1 MSCVPLTDCPSSI
14 HFIGVGGIGMS
25 GLARLM
31 LCRGVRV
38 TGSDVQENELIGSL
52 RRSGARITIGH
63 AARNVGEVEA
73 VAYST
78 AIKPDNA
85 EMEEARRRGIPVYHR
100 SEVLEC
106 LVAGTEGIAVTGTH
120 GKTTTAGMLGWT
132 LVRAG
137 LDPTVLVGG
146 VVHDLG
152 SNARGGRGR
161 HAVFEADES
170 DRSFHNLHPTH
181 AVITNIEPDHL
192 DQYGT
197 LDAIVA
203 SFGEFMRG
211 LSPSGACV
219 LCADCSTL
227 SGLRDQAPWSV
238 TYGLNGGGDYTARN
252 VEISVAGTSFDV
264 TGPEGELGR
273 ASVRFPGR
281 QYAANSL
288 AVIAMALQLG
298 VDVECALESV
308 RLYRGT
314 ARRFEHLGTFR
325 GADVIDDYAHHPTE
339 VQATILSA
347 LQVARGRLIV
357 VFQPHLFS
365 RTMFFMD
372 DFAAS
377 FDQPDHVFLTE
388 IYAAREDPATATVS
402 GEDLARRVEAR
413 RGARPTSYVP
423 LAADA
428 IGLLSDVVS
437 EGDTVLLMGAGDIR
451 DVSERL
457 AGVEAGHAAA

>member
-1 MSCVPLTDCPSSI
+1 MPLTECPSSI
-14 HFIGVGGIGMS
+14 HFVGIGGIGMS

-38 TGSDVQENELIGSL
+38 TGSDLQENELTESL
-52 RRSGARITIGH
+52 RLSGARIVIGH
-63 AARNVGEVEA
+63 AAHNVGDVEA

-78 AIKPDNA
+78 AIKPGNP
-85 EMEEARRRGIPVYHR
+85 ELEEARRRGIPLYHR

-106 LVAGTEGIAVTGTH
+106 LVAGAEGVAVTGTH
-120 GKTTTAGMLGWT
+120 GKTTTAGMLGWS

-152 SNARGGRGR
+152 SNARGGQGR

-181 AVITNIEPDHL
+181 AIITNIESDHL

-197 LDAIVA
+197 LDAIVE
-203 SFGEFMRG
+203 SFAVFMRG
-211 LSPSGACV
+211 LSPRGACV
-219 LCADCSTL
+219 LCVDCGTL
-227 SGLRDQAPWSV
+227 SNLRDQAPRPV
-238 TYGLNGGGDYTARN
+238 TYGLNGEGDYSASN
-252 VEISVAGTSFDV
+252 IEISVAGTSFDV
-264 TGPEGELGR
+264 LGPEGELGR

-288 AVIAMALQLG
+288 AAIAMALQLG
-298 VDVECALESV
+298 VDAGSALESL

-314 ARRFEHLGTFR
+314 ARRFERLGTFR
-325 GADVIDDYAHHPTE
+325 GADVVDDYAHHPTE
-339 VQATILSA
+339 VRATIQSA
-347 LQVARGRLIV
+347 LEIVRGRLIV

-365 RTMFFMD
+365 RTRFLLE

-377 FDQPDHVFLTE
+377 FDEPDFVILTG
-388 IYAAREDPATATVS
+388 IYAAREDPSTATIS
-402 GEDLARRVEAR
+402 GEDLASKVRAH
-413 RGARPTSYVP
+413 RGARPTVYVP
-423 LAADA
+423 QAADTA
-428 IGLLSDVVS
+428 DLLADLVAD
-437 EGDTVLLMGAGDIR
+437 GDTVLLMGAGDIR
-451 DVSERL
+451 EVSERL